1 LTFFRHPSEHP
12 HPDADDTQG
21 GHKPLSFAGFG
32 ELGAYL
38 LAERERQEI
47 SRSEIASR
55 TKISMDQLVNLE
67 SGTFT
72 GLAPVYARGF
82 LRSYAMAVNID
93 PAVIV
98 SEYKRL
104 SGPADKTDPRKPLVT
119 KYDPIDLDADEGVSF
134 GTAFLVLLAAIA
146 ILAVLTAFNR
156 TVHNLAAEY
165 IPFLAHWPEAPTAS
179 AAPAQTAPPGNVAP
193 DTARAQP
200 AQPIPPAGEASGRPA
215 APGRETLSL
224 AAPPSGPEPA
234 PAASGGGA
242 PPAPSGPALLPASSP
257 GPEPPAPGG
266 TLRLKALRATWAQ
279 VSVDNGPVIHVYFK
293 AGEERS
299 FDSKDSI
306 TLAAGNGAAV
316 EAEWN
321 GASLGPL
328 GPEGPLEL
336 NFPPPRT

>member
-1 LTFFRHPSEHP
+1 MTFFRHPSEHP
-12 HPDADDTQG
+12 HPDHDDAQG
-21 GHKPLSFAGFG
+21 GLKPLSFAGFG
-32 ELGAYL
+32 EMGAYL

-55 TKISMDQLVNLE
+55 TKISMDQLANLE
-67 SGTFT
+67 AGTFT

-82 LRSYAMAVNID
+82 LRSYAMAVNVD

-104 SGPADKTDPRKPLVT
+104 SGNRDTPDPRKPLVT
-119 KYDPIDLDADEGVSF
+119 NYDPIDLDADEGISF
-134 GTAFLVLLAAIA
+134 GTAFMVLLAAVA

-165 IPFLAHWPEAPTAS
+165 LPFLAHWPETP
-179 AAPAQTAPPGNVAP
+179 QTAQAPPPGAP
-193 DTARAQP
+193 PEQVSAQ
-200 AQPIPPAGEASGRPA
+200 SV
-215 APGRETLSL
+215 T
-224 AAPPSGPEPA
+224 AAPPPA
-234 PAASGGGA
+234 
-242 PPAPSGPALLPASSP
+242 PALLPAP
-257 GPEPPAPGG
+257 AARRTQPPAREQVTVPAPQPPDTRTAAAEPAPVALLPPPAEAAEEPASPAPGG

-279 VSVDNGPVIHVYFK
+279 VTVDDGPLIHVYFK

-299 FDSKDSI
+299 FDSKGTI
-306 TLAAGNGAAV
+306 TLAAGDGAAV
-316 EAEWN
+316 VAEWN
-321 GASLGPL
+321 GATLGPL